1 MLENE
6 LVLGGKYVPHKKTAG
21 NEGLASSVHWVHR
34 GGQEQGFLYYIGYN
48 VHGHYV
54 FSSRGYTGDGDYFHP
69 SDVTP
74 YEESPKRGDKILVWD
89 HDSQLPMER
98 LFVAYVEGAS
108 YPVMCVSGAEEASF
122 SANQPFSIT
131 EWRQYRLIEPVL
143 ELTIEEIAKRYGV
156 ATVKIVESNTTK

>member
-6 LVLGGKYVPHKKTAG
+6 LVLGGKYVPHQKTAG
-21 NEGLASSVHWVHR
+21 LNGLESSEHWPHR
-34 GGQEQGFLYYIGYN
+34 GGREQGFLYYTGHRDGY
-48 VHGHYV
+48 YV
-54 FSSRGYTGDGDYFHP
+54 FSSEEYTGRCDGGDYFHP

-74 YEESPKRGDKILVWD
+74 YEELPKRGDKILVWD

-122 SANQPFSIT
+122 LALAFSH
-131 EWRQYRLIEPVL
+131 L
-143 ELTIEEIAKRYGV
+143 
-156 ATVKIVESNTTK
+156 NT